1 MSYLARPSSCVA
13 LAGMSTSQTS
23 RKVGGQHIH
32 IDRLGGRAVNGH
44 LFDVILFLFCTLLI
58 VICCEHK
65 VAQYFLVNCIHFF
78 PPMILAPRCL
88 HGGGARV

>member
-1 MSYLARPSSCVA
+1 M
-13 LAGMSTSQTS
+13 
-23 RKVGGQHIH
+23 GGQHIH

-44 LFDVILFLFCTLLI
+44 LFDIILFLFRTLLI

-65 VAQYFLVNCIHFF
+65 VVQYFLVKCIQNFL
-78 PPMILAPRCL
+78 PMILAPVCL